1 MKYPAL
7 RKELLWFVLL
17 SLGIVG
23 LTALIRVELT
33 VFAALLC
40 AIFILTKYLTARPR
54 YRRLQQLSLDLD
66 RLLHS
71 GIPMPISDYAE
82 GELAVLGSQIQKMT
96 LRLTEAAE
104 VLKKDKQYLADS
116 MADISHQLRTPLTAM
131 NLTVSMLSAPDL
143 TEERRL
149 ELTRE
154 LRNLLRR
161 TDWLVETLLKLSRL
175 GAGTVAFA
183 AEPVAVSTLIDRA
196 VKPLTIPMELR
207 EQQLVVRCGA
217 ECFRGDLT
225 WTAEALGNLLKN
237 AVEHTPMGGTITV
250 AARETALFTQI
261 DVEDTGCGF
270 ASADI
275 PHLFERFYKGRNAS
289 EHSYGIGLA
298 LARKIV
304 SDQNGTIQAANT
316 PDGAK
321 FTIKF
326 YKQVI

>member
-33 VFAALLC
+33 AFAALLC
-40 AIFILTKYLTARPR
+40 AIFILTKYLTARLR

-104 VLKKDKQYLADS
+104 VLKNDKQYLADS

-143 TEERRL
+143 SEERRM

-175 GAGTVAFA
+175 DAGTVAFA
-183 AEPVAVSTLIDRA
+183 AEPVAVSKLIDRA

-207 EQQLVVRCGA
+207 EQRLVVRCGL
-217 ECFRGDLT
+217 ECFWGDLT

-237 AVEHTPMGGTITV
+237 AVEHTPVGGTITV
-250 AARETALFTQI
+250 TARETALFTQI

-270 ASADI
+270 APTDI
-275 PHLFERFYKGRNAS
+275 PHLFERFYKGKNAS

-304 SDQNGTIQAANT
+304 GDQNGTIRAVNT

-326 YKQVI
+326 YKQII